1 MRLKKTLFLSMLLAI
16 SVVLA
21 AVESLIGFNHI
32 PGVKLGLANV
42 IIVLLLY
49 EFSFKDAF
57 IISILRVFI
66 VSFILGKFLMPQFYM
81 SLFGAFFSI
90 LIMLILKKGNKF
102 SIIFISCIGSL
113 FHSIGQLFALSL
125 FFNEM
130 LTFYYLPIMGMLS
143 MITGIVI
150 GLIAKR
156 IILHYHAFFNN
167 IEN

>member
-81 SLFGAFFSI
+81 SLFGAFFP
-90 LIMLILKKGNKF
+90 F
-102 SIIFISCIGSL
+102 
-113 FHSIGQLFALSL
+113 
-125 FFNEM
+125 
-130 LTFYYLPIMGMLS
+130 
-143 MITGIVI
+143 
-150 GLIAKR
+150 
-156 IILHYHAFFNN
+156 
-167 IEN
+167 